1 MVRKEDQRRK
11 YPDMSLLALIMGAPV
26 VRIHTF
32 LQVHSSRSGLFC
44 FVFTDVGS
52 VG

>member
-11 YPDMSLLALIMGAPV
+11 YAGMSLLALINGVPV

-32 LQVHSSRSGLFC
+32 LQVHSSWPGLFC